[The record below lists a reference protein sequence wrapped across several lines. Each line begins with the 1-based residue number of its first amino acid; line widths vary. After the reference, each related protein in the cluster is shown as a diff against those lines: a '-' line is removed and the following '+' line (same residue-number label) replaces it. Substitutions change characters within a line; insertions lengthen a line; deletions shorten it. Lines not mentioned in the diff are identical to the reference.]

1 MYQPETTRRS
11 LTPLFLDIERSHE
24 NLTIPDL
31 SEWLFFCQSS
41 SPENTAQ
48 YLLLCDLHFPN
59 WCSHRETQRAESF
72 RSVPCHYARH
82 THPISLTQWAKRP
95 RVTCRTL
102 SECSTDWRY
111 ERGSGRSWA
120 HRFPAGQGENLW
132 SGGSRLHSTP
142 SLSGLAPWQSAR
154 QGAESHGN
162 HAM

>member
-1 MYQPETTRRS
+1 MLFDIDRQLWPKHSRVVSKRIEIEQIAGQFQGNKLIFAPLSALQFHSPGLIMYQPETTRRS

-82 THPISLTQWAKRP
+82 THPISLT
-95 RVTCRTL
+95 
-102 SECSTDWRY
+102 
-111 ERGSGRSWA
+111 
-120 HRFPAGQGENLW
+120 
-132 SGGSRLHSTP
+132 
-142 SLSGLAPWQSAR
+142 
-154 QGAESHGN
+154 
-162 HAM
+162 